1 MTAAAPHLI
10 LPVPPP
16 YPDGPCLRDELL
28 HELFAETAGRFPER
42 TAIRL
47 AEADPTGVRR
57 TALPYAELRQ
67 RASQFARHLRQ
78 RGVTR
83 GDRVVICLP
92 RSLDQY
98 MAILGVLEA
107 GAAYVPVDWSFPQDR
122 ADYIA
127 EESAARVVV
136 TNRDRSAAFS
146 AAGAAVVDLDRDLG
160 DIAA

>member
-67 RASQFARHLRQ
+67 RASQFARHLWQ

-107 GAAYVPVDWSFPQDR
+107 GAAYGNEPRPVGGVFRGRGGGGGPGSGPGR
-122 ADYIA
+122 H
-127 EESAARVVV
+127 R
-136 TNRDRSAAFS
+136 R
-146 AAGAAVVDLDRDLG
+146 L
-160 DIAA
+160 